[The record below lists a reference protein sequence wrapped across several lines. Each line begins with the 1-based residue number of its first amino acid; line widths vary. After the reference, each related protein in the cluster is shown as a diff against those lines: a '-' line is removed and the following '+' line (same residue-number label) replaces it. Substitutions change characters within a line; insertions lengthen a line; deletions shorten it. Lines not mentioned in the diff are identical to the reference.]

1 MINFLVQSCSPIV
14 SFPIDT
20 FLTFLSLHSHT
31 TNPQNRGAYLEDCRL
46 SQPTVEDGV
55 DEDRR
60 LRDGLWKATE
70 EQLAAAVKKAG
81 L

>member
-1 MINFLVQSCSPIV
+1 
-14 SFPIDT
+14 
-20 FLTFLSLHSHT
+20 
-31 TNPQNRGAYLEDCRL
+31 
-46 SQPTVEDGV
+46 VEDGV